1 MVCDDGRGNMNID
14 RRNFIAAGAAASL
27 LALPGC
33 STLPGFSLTEAIK
46 RLLTLSSQNAF
57 AELLQPNGFFDSQ
70 VARIAIPD
78 SLGGSRVTSI
88 ASVLL
93 RSKPVQKRLLKQV
106 NRAAERGADIAAPLI
121 ADTIRNMSI
130 ADAAA
135 IIGGGDTAATNLL
148 SNQIG
153 PGLVTRML
161 PGIGRGLEA
170 FDSDIINIVL
180 KQATNI
186 DFAGLR
192 SDITGKVSDA
202 IYRSIG
208 AQEAAI
214 RANPQATNDPLLIA
228 VFGLT

>member
-1 MVCDDGRGNMNID
+1 MNID
-14 RRNFIAAGAAASL
+14 RRNFIAVGAAAGL

-33 STLPGFSLTEAIK
+33 SSLPGLSLTEAVK

-57 AELLQPNGFFDSQ
+57 ADLLQPNGFFDSQ
-70 VARIAIPD
+70 VARITVPD
-78 SLGGSRVTSI
+78 ALGGSRITSI

-93 RSKPVQKRLLKQV
+93 RSKPIQKRLLKQV
-106 NRAAERGADIAAPLI
+106 NRAAERGADLAAPLI
-121 ADTIRNMSI
+121 ADAVRNMSI

-135 IIGGGDTAATNLL
+135 IIRGGDTAATTLL

-153 PGLVTRML
+153 PALVNRML
-161 PGIGRGLEA
+161 PGIGKGLEA
-170 FDSDIINIVL
+170 FDGDIINIVL

-186 DFAGLR
+186 DFTRLR
-192 SDITGKVSDA
+192 GDVTNKVSDA

-208 AQEAAI
+208 AQEASI